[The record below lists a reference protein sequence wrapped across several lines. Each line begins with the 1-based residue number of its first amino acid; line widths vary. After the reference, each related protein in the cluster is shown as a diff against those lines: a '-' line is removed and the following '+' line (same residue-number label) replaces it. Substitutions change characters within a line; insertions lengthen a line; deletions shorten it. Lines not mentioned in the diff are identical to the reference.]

1 MYTYICI
8 YIHINI
14 CIIHT
19 YELTKKKKNIFKKR
33 QNSSYI
39 IGSTRRPIDRIP
51 TIRRTLI
58 SVTVKTNLNVAID

>member
-1 MYTYICI
+1 MYNT
-8 YIHINI
+8 HVRIN
-14 CIIHT
+14 
-19 YELTKKKKNIFKKR
+19 KKKKNIFKKR

>member
-19 YELTKKKKNIFKKR
+19 YELTKKKNIFKKR

-39 IGSTRRPIDRIP
+39 IDQREDRSIVFP
-51 TIRRTLI
+51 LF
-58 SVTVKTNLNVAID
+58 VGH

>member
-1 MYTYICI
+1 MYIYTYK
-8 YIHINI
+8 YMYNTHVRIN
-14 CIIHT
+14 
-19 YELTKKKKNIFKKR
+19 KKKNIFKKR